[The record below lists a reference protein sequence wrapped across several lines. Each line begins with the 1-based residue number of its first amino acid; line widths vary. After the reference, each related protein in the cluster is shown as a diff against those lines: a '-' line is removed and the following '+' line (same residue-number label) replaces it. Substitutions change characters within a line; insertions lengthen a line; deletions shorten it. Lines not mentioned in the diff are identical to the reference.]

1 MAEALAQQ
9 TTLQEVLEVLK
20 RTRDDGWSGGGPEG
34 TTEKIVDAVDKG
46 SDRTAVVAEKLGKA
60 SQSTFDGMKASL
72 GFVGKTLGTMSSIAA
87 NTFAMAKR
95 EGKASRLMEFGKAA
109 VKPITNVLSKGIG
122 TLMDFLSTLGKLG
135 LFLAAG
141 GLLELFTNE
150 KWQAWLKNM
159 WETMVEKIK
168 TWWKETDFGALFD
181 TFKTKFKEW
190 YDKTVQPA
198 IDALIVKIK
207 GWIADFMTWYDINIK
222 PKIDALIGEQGKMTG
237 YFKEMDTKW
246 TEWTTTWNEL
256 RLAVL
261 AISIGSMFGK
271 LSPLRGIMT
280 WMGNIFGAEGK
291 IVTKF
296 NLIKESG
303 KWDAWFGEK
312 SKLSKMFQSFK
323 NFFGAEGKIATKWKL
338 IKEGATFQKWF
349 GETSA
354 LGKMFQSFKTFFGS
368 ADEGG
373 KIATLW
379 KNIKEGASF
388 QKWFGEGSTLKNLF
402 TSFKSFF
409 GPESALGKA
418 ATWVGDMI
426 KPVMNALKGGKE
438 GGGVIATFMRVG
450 TWIFG
455 AFTNVYNAIKTFLT
469 PVMGFISGGLKIA
482 NAILTPFKAL
492 LWPITAVLGIG
503 VAIVGFVKGFLGTEG
518 TIGEKIVGGLKGALM
533 GVVDFFV
540 VDMVVMVQDVL
551 NWVIR
556 KVKSMG
562 QFEILG
568 KKVDLFSGLTEFTF
582 GDKAKQWSDNFI
594 GGMVDSVAGGLGL
607 GKGEKITEKSLADSD
622 ILKSGL
628 ASIKD
633 GKMTMDSK
641 LLNEYMGKMDVG
653 QLKGFAQTLGK
664 IQGAE
669 GIDIQGMK
677 GIQKQL
683 MLKLTE
689 KTEAAKTAALNQID
703 QSVSNIKKES
713 NSFLGGVNTI
723 DASMLNLAEGQK

>member
-237 YFKEMDTKW
+237 YLKEMDTKW

-438 GGGVIATFMRVG
+438 GGGVIATFMRAG

-683 MLKLTE
+683 MLKMTE

>member
-9 TTLQEVLEVLK
+9 QTLQEILTQLK
-20 RTRDDGWSGGGPEG
+20 TSNVEKWYATGDES
-34 TTEKIVDAVDKG
+34 TEKVVEAVDKG

-95 EGKASRLMEFGKAA
+95 EGKASKLMEFGKAA
-109 VKPITNVLSKGIG
+109 IKPITSTLSKGIS

-150 KWQAWLKNM
+150 KWQEWLKNM
-159 WETMVEKIK
+159 WTTMVEKIK

-207 GWIADFMTWYDINIK
+207 GWIADFMVWYDINIK
-222 PKIDALIGEQGKMTG
+222 PKIDALMGEQGKMTG
-237 YFKEMDTKW
+237 YLQEMDAKW

-271 LSPLRGIMT
+271 ISPLRGIMT
-280 WMGNIFGAEGK
+280 WMTSIFGPEGK

-296 NLIKESG
+296 NLIKDSG
-303 KWDAWFGEK
+303 KWDDWFGEN
-312 SKLSKMFQSFK
+312 SKLGKMFKDFK

-349 GETSA
+349 GETSTI
-354 LGKMFQSFKTFFGS
+354 GKMFQSFKNFFG
-368 ADEGG
+368 AEG
-373 KIATLW
+373 KIATAW
-379 KNIKEGASF
+379 KTIKEGATF
-388 QKWFGEGSTLKNLF
+388 GKWFGEGSTLKNLF

-438 GGGVIATFMRVG
+438 GSGVIATFMRVG

-455 AFTNVYNAIKTFLT
+455 AFTNVYNAVKTFLT

-492 LWPITAVLGIG
+492 LWPITAILGVG
-503 VAIVGFVKGFLGTEG
+503 VAVVGFVKGFLGTEG

-551 NWVIR
+551 NWVVR

-607 GKGEKITEKSLADSD
+607 GKGEKITEKTLANSD

-628 ASIKD
+628 GSLKD

-664 IQGAE
+664 IDAAK
-669 GIDIQGMK
+669 GIDVAGMK

-689 KTEAAKTAALNQID
+689 KTEAAKTAALNQVDQSTTNIAKTESSVI
-703 QSVSNIKKES
+703 QSVS
-713 NSFLGGVNTI
+713 TI
-723 DASMLNLAEGQK
+723 DVSLVGLVEGVKS

>member
-9 TTLQEVLEVLK
+9 TTLQDVLDQLKAANTMAATDVVPEVIKEELGKTKSAV
-20 RTRDDGWSGGGPEG
+20 T
-34 TTEKIVDAVDKG
+34 DAVEEG
-46 SDRTAVVAEKLGKA
+46 SDRTALVAEKLGKA
-60 SQSTFDGMKASL
+60 SQSTFEGMKASL
-72 GFVGKTLGTMSSIAA
+72 GFVGKTLGRMGDIAA

-95 EGKASRLMEFGKAA
+95 EGKASKLMEFGKAA
-109 VKPITNVLSKGIG
+109 VKPITSALSKGIS

-150 KWQAWLKNM
+150 KWQEWMKNM
-159 WETMVEKIK
+159 WTTMVEKIK

-198 IDALIVKIK
+198 IDSLIVKIK
-207 GWIADFMTWYDINIK
+207 GWIADFMAWYDINIK
-222 PKIDALIGEQGKMTG
+222 PKIDALMGEQGKMTG
-237 YFKEMDTKW
+237 YLQEMDAKW

-296 NLIKESG
+296 NLIKDSG
-303 KWDAWFGEK
+303 KWDDWFGEN
-312 SKLSKMFQSFK
+312 SKLGKMFKDFK

-349 GETSA
+349 GE
-354 LGKMFQSFKTFFGS
+354 
-368 ADEGG
+368 
-373 KIATLW
+373 
-379 KNIKEGASF
+379 
-388 QKWFGEGSTLKNLF
+388 GSTLGKLF
-402 TSFKSFF
+402 TSFKNFF
-409 GPESALGKA
+409 GPDSALGKA

-438 GGGVIATFMRVG
+438 GSGVIATFMRVG

-455 AFTNVYNAIKTFLT
+455 AFTNVYNAVKTFLT

-492 LWPITAVLGIG
+492 LWPITALLGVG
-503 VAIVGFVKGFLGTEG
+503 VAVVGFVKGFLGTEG

-551 NWVIR
+551 NWVVR

-607 GKGEKITEKSLADSD
+607 GKGEKITEKTLANSD

-628 ASIKD
+628 GSLKD
-633 GKMTMDSK
+633 GKMSLDSK

-664 IQGAE
+664 IDAAK
-669 GIDIQGMK
+669 GIDVAGMK

-689 KTEAAKTAALNQID
+689 KTEAAKTAALNQVD
-703 QSVSNIKKES
+703 QSTTNIQ
-713 NSFLGGVNTI
+713 NSTQTIAGTVGTI
-723 DASMLNLAEGQK
+723 DTSMIGLAEGTKSG

>member
-9 TTLQEVLEVLK
+9 QTLQEILTQLK
-20 RTRDDGWSGGGPEG
+20 TSNVEKWYATGDES
-34 TTEKIVDAVDKG
+34 TEKVVEAVDKG

-95 EGKASRLMEFGKAA
+95 EGKASKLMEFGKAA
-109 VKPITNVLSKGIG
+109 IKPITSSLSKGIS

-150 KWQAWLKNM
+150 KWQEWLKNM
-159 WETMVEKIK
+159 WTTMVEKIK

-207 GWIADFMTWYDINIK
+207 GWIADFMVWYDINIK
-222 PKIDALIGEQGKMTG
+222 PKIDALMGEQGKMTG
-237 YFKEMDTKW
+237 YLQEMDAKW

-323 NFFGAEGKIATKWKL
+323 NFFGAEGKIATAWKT
-338 IKEGATFQKWF
+338 IKEGATF
-349 GETSA
+349 G
-354 LGKMFQSFKTFFGS
+354 
-368 ADEGG
+368 
-373 KIATLW
+373 
-379 KNIKEGASF
+379 
-388 QKWFGEGSTLKNLF
+388 KWFGEGSTLKNLF

-438 GGGVIATFMRVG
+438 GSGVIATFMRVG

-455 AFTNVYNAIKTFLT
+455 AFTNVYNAVKTFLT

-492 LWPITAVLGIG
+492 LWPITALLGVG
-503 VAIVGFVKGFLGTEG
+503 VAVVGFVKGFLGTEG

-551 NWVIR
+551 NWVVR

-607 GKGEKITEKSLADSD
+607 GKGEKITEKTLANSD

-628 ASIKD
+628 GSLKD

-664 IQGAE
+664 IDAAK
-669 GIDIQGMK
+669 GIDVSGMK

-689 KTEAAKTAALNQID
+689 KTEAAKTAALNQVDQSTTNIAKNESSVI
-703 QSVSNIKKES
+703 QSVS
-713 NSFLGGVNTI
+713 TI
-723 DASMLNLAEGQK
+723 DVSLVGLLEK

>member
-237 YFKEMDTKW
+237 YLKEMDTKW

-438 GGGVIATFMRVG
+438 GSGVIATFMRVG

-455 AFTNVYNAIKTFLT
+455 AFTNVYNAVKTFLT

-683 MLKLTE
+683 MLKMTE

>member
-207 GWIADFMTWYDINIK
+207 GWIADFMVWYDTNIK
-222 PKIDALIGEQGKMTG
+222 PHIDALIGEQGTMTG
-237 YFKEMDTKW
+237 YLKEMDTKW

-303 KWDAWFGEK
+303 KWDDWFGEK

-438 GGGVIATFMRVG
+438 GSGVIATFMRVG

-683 MLKLTE
+683 MLKMTE

>member
-1 MAEALAQQ
+1 
-9 TTLQEVLEVLK
+9 
-20 RTRDDGWSGGGPEG
+20 
-34 TTEKIVDAVDKG
+34 
-46 SDRTAVVAEKLGKA
+46 
-60 SQSTFDGMKASL
+60 
-72 GFVGKTLGTMSSIAA
+72 
-87 NTFAMAKR
+87 
-95 EGKASRLMEFGKAA
+95 
-109 VKPITNVLSKGIG
+109 
-122 TLMDFLSTLGKLG
+122 
-135 LFLAAG
+135 
-141 GLLELFTNE
+141 
-150 KWQAWLKNM
+150 
-159 WETMVEKIK
+159 
-168 TWWKETDFGALFD
+168 
-181 TFKTKFKEW
+181 
-190 YDKTVQPA
+190 
-198 IDALIVKIK
+198 
-207 GWIADFMTWYDINIK
+207 
-222 PKIDALIGEQGKMTG
+222 
-237 YFKEMDTKW
+237 
-246 TEWTTTWNEL
+246 
-256 RLAVL
+256 
-261 AISIGSMFGK
+261 
-271 LSPLRGIMT
+271 
-280 WMGNIFGAEGK
+280 
-291 IVTKF
+291 
-296 NLIKESG
+296 
-303 KWDAWFGEK
+303 
-312 SKLSKMFQSFK
+312 MFQSFK
-323 NFFGAEGKIATKWKL
+323 NFFGAEGKIATAWKT
-338 IKEGATFQKWF
+338 IKEGATF
-349 GETSA
+349 G
-354 LGKMFQSFKTFFGS
+354 
-368 ADEGG
+368 
-373 KIATLW
+373 
-379 KNIKEGASF
+379 
-388 QKWFGEGSTLKNLF
+388 KWFGEGSTLKNLF

-438 GGGVIATFMRVG
+438 GSGVIATFMRVG

-455 AFTNVYNAIKTFLT
+455 AFTNVYNAVKTFLT

-492 LWPITAVLGIG
+492 LWPITALLGVG
-503 VAIVGFVKGFLGTEG
+503 VAVVCFVKGFLGTEG

-607 GKGEKITEKSLADSD
+607 GKGEKITEKTLANSD

-628 ASIKD
+628 GSLKD

-683 MLKLTE
+683 MLKMTE

-723 DASMLNLAEGQK
+723 DAAMLNLAEGQK

>member
-9 TTLQEVLEVLK
+9 PTLQEVLEVLK

-207 GWIADFMTWYDINIK
+207 GWIADFMVWYDINIK
-222 PKIDALIGEQGKMTG
+222 PKIDALMGEQGKMTG
-237 YFKEMDTKW
+237 YLQEMDAKW

-280 WMGNIFGAEGK
+280 WMGNIF
-291 IVTKF
+291 
-296 NLIKESG
+296 
-303 KWDAWFGEK
+303 
-312 SKLSKMFQSFK
+312 
-323 NFFGAEGKIATKWKL
+323 
-338 IKEGATFQKWF
+338 
-349 GETSA
+349 
-354 LGKMFQSFKTFFGS
+354 
-368 ADEGG
+368 
-373 KIATLW
+373 
-379 KNIKEGASF
+379 
-388 QKWFGEGSTLKNLF
+388 
-402 TSFKSFF
+402 
-409 GPESALGKA
+409 
-418 ATWVGDMI
+418 
-426 KPVMNALKGGKE
+426 
-438 GGGVIATFMRVG
+438 
-450 TWIFG
+450 
-455 AFTNVYNAIKTFLT
+455 
-469 PVMGFISGGLKIA
+469 
-482 NAILTPFKAL
+482 
-492 LWPITAVLGIG
+492 
-503 VAIVGFVKGFLGTEG
+503 
-518 TIGEKIVGGLKGALM
+518 
-533 GVVDFFV
+533 
-540 VDMVVMVQDVL
+540 
-551 NWVIR
+551 
-556 KVKSMG
+556 
-562 QFEILG
+562 
-568 KKVDLFSGLTEFTF
+568 
-582 GDKAKQWSDNFI
+582 
-594 GGMVDSVAGGLGL
+594 
-607 GKGEKITEKSLADSD
+607 
-622 ILKSGL
+622 
-628 ASIKD
+628 
-633 GKMTMDSK
+633 
-641 LLNEYMGKMDVG
+641 
-653 QLKGFAQTLGK
+653 
-664 IQGAE
+664 
-669 GIDIQGMK
+669 
-677 GIQKQL
+677 
-683 MLKLTE
+683 
-689 KTEAAKTAALNQID
+689 
-703 QSVSNIKKES
+703 
-713 NSFLGGVNTI
+713 
-723 DASMLNLAEGQK
+723 

>member
-9 TTLQEVLEVLK
+9 QTLQEILTQLK
-20 RTRDDGWSGGGPEG
+20 TSNVEKWYATGDES
-34 TTEKIVDAVDKG
+34 TEKVVEAVDKG

-95 EGKASRLMEFGKAA
+95 EGKASKLMEFGKAA
-109 VKPITNVLSKGIG
+109 IKPITSTLSKGIS

-150 KWQAWLKNM
+150 KWQEWLKNM
-159 WETMVEKIK
+159 WTTMVEKIK

-207 GWIADFMTWYDINIK
+207 GWIADFMVWYDINIK
-222 PKIDALIGEQGKMTG
+222 PKIDALMGEQGKMTG
-237 YFKEMDTKW
+237 YLQEMDAKW

-271 LSPLRGIMT
+271 ISPLRGIMT
-280 WMGNIFGAEGK
+280 WMTSIFGPEGK

-296 NLIKESG
+296 NLIKDSG
-303 KWDAWFGEK
+303 KWDDWFGEN
-312 SKLSKMFQSFK
+312 SKLGKMFKDFK

-349 GETSA
+349 GE
-354 LGKMFQSFKTFFGS
+354 
-368 ADEGG
+368 
-373 KIATLW
+373 
-379 KNIKEGASF
+379 
-388 QKWFGEGSTLKNLF
+388 GSTLGKLF
-402 TSFKSFF
+402 TSFKNFF
-409 GPESALGKA
+409 GPDSALGKA
-418 ATWVGDMI
+418 ATWGGDMI

-438 GGGVIATFMRVG
+438 GSGVIATFMRVG

-455 AFTNVYNAIKTFLT
+455 AFTNVYNAVKTFLT

-492 LWPITAVLGIG
+492 LWPITAILGVG
-503 VAIVGFVKGFLGTEG
+503 VAVVGFVKGFLGTEG

-551 NWVIR
+551 NWVVR

-607 GKGEKITEKSLADSD
+607 GKGEKITEKTLANSD

-628 ASIKD
+628 GSLKD

-664 IQGAE
+664 IDAAK
-669 GIDIQGMK
+669 GIDVAGMK

-689 KTEAAKTAALNQID
+689 KTEAAKTAALNQVDQSTTNIAKTESSVI
-703 QSVSNIKKES
+703 QSVS
-713 NSFLGGVNTI
+713 TI
-723 DASMLNLAEGQK
+723 DVSLVGLVEGVKS

>member
-9 TTLQEVLEVLK
+9 QTLQEILTQLK
-20 RTRDDGWSGGGPEG
+20 TSNVEKWYATGDES
-34 TTEKIVDAVDKG
+34 TEKVVEAVDKG

-95 EGKASRLMEFGKAA
+95 EGKASKLMEFGKAA
-109 VKPITNVLSKGIG
+109 IKPITSTLSKGIS

-150 KWQAWLKNM
+150 KWQEWLKNM
-159 WETMVEKIK
+159 WTTMVEKIK

-207 GWIADFMTWYDINIK
+207 GWIADFMVWYDINIK
-222 PKIDALIGEQGKMTG
+222 PKIDALMGEQGKMTG
-237 YFKEMDTKW
+237 YLQEMDAKW

-271 LSPLRGIMT
+271 ISPLRGIMT
-280 WMGNIFGAEGK
+280 WMTSIFGPEGK

-296 NLIKESG
+296 NLIKDSG
-303 KWDAWFGEK
+303 KWDDWFGEN
-312 SKLSKMFQSFK
+312 SKLGKMFKDFK

-349 GETSA
+349 GE
-354 LGKMFQSFKTFFGS
+354 
-368 ADEGG
+368 
-373 KIATLW
+373 
-379 KNIKEGASF
+379 
-388 QKWFGEGSTLKNLF
+388 GSTLGKLF
-402 TSFKSFF
+402 TSFKNFF
-409 GPESALGKA
+409 GPDSALGKA

-438 GGGVIATFMRVG
+438 GSGVIATFMRVG

-455 AFTNVYNAIKTFLT
+455 AFTNVYNAVKTFLT

-492 LWPITAVLGIG
+492 LWPITAILGVG
-503 VAIVGFVKGFLGTEG
+503 VAVVGFVKGFLGTEG

-551 NWVIR
+551 NWVVR

-607 GKGEKITEKSLADSD
+607 GKGEKITEKTLANSD

-628 ASIKD
+628 GSLKD

-664 IQGAE
+664 IDAAK
-669 GIDIQGMK
+669 GIDVAGMK

-689 KTEAAKTAALNQID
+689 KTEAAKTAALNQVDQSTTNIAKTESSVI
-703 QSVSNIKKES
+703 QSVS
-713 NSFLGGVNTI
+713 TI
-723 DASMLNLAEGQK
+723 DVSLVGLVEGVKS

>member
-109 VKPITNVLSKGIG
+109 IKPITSTLSKGIS

-150 KWQAWLKNM
+150 KWQEWLKNM
-159 WETMVEKIK
+159 WTTMVEKIK

-237 YFKEMDTKW
+237 YLKEMDTKW

-438 GGGVIATFMRVG
+438 GGGVIATFMRAG

-683 MLKLTE
+683 MLKMTE
-689 KTEAAKTAALNQID
+689 KTEAAKTAALNQVDQSTTNIAKNESSVI
-703 QSVSNIKKES
+703 QSVS
-713 NSFLGGVNTI
+713 TI
-723 DASMLNLAEGQK
+723 DVSLVGLLEK

>member
-9 TTLQEVLEVLK
+9 QTLQEILTQLK
-20 RTRDDGWSGGGPEG
+20 TSNVEKWYATGDES
-34 TTEKIVDAVDKG
+34 TEKVVEAVDKG

-95 EGKASRLMEFGKAA
+95 EGKASKLMEFGKAA
-109 VKPITNVLSKGIG
+109 IKPITSTLSKGIS

-150 KWQAWLKNM
+150 KWQEWLKNM
-159 WETMVEKIK
+159 WTTMVEKIK

-207 GWIADFMTWYDINIK
+207 GWIADFMVWYDINIK
-222 PKIDALIGEQGKMTG
+222 PKIDALMGEQGKMTG
-237 YFKEMDTKW
+237 YLQEMDAKW

-271 LSPLRGIMT
+271 ISPLRGIMT
-280 WMGNIFGAEGK
+280 WMTSIFGPEGK

-296 NLIKESG
+296 NLIKDSG
-303 KWDAWFGEK
+303 KWDDWFGEN
-312 SKLSKMFQSFK
+312 SKLGKMFKDFKNFFGAEGKIATKWKLIKEGATFQKWFGETSTIGKMFQSFK

-438 GGGVIATFMRVG
+438 GSGVIATFMRVG

-455 AFTNVYNAIKTFLT
+455 AFTNVYNAVKTFLT

-492 LWPITAVLGIG
+492 LWPITAILGVG
-503 VAIVGFVKGFLGTEG
+503 VAVVGFV
-518 TIGEKIVGGLKGALM
+518 
-533 GVVDFFV
+533 
-540 VDMVVMVQDVL
+540 
-551 NWVIR
+551 
-556 KVKSMG
+556 
-562 QFEILG
+562 
-568 KKVDLFSGLTEFTF
+568 
-582 GDKAKQWSDNFI
+582 
-594 GGMVDSVAGGLGL
+594 
-607 GKGEKITEKSLADSD
+607 
-622 ILKSGL
+622 
-628 ASIKD
+628 
-633 GKMTMDSK
+633 
-641 LLNEYMGKMDVG
+641 
-653 QLKGFAQTLGK
+653 
-664 IQGAE
+664 
-669 GIDIQGMK
+669 
-677 GIQKQL
+677 
-683 MLKLTE
+683 
-689 KTEAAKTAALNQID
+689 
-703 QSVSNIKKES
+703 
-713 NSFLGGVNTI
+713 
-723 DASMLNLAEGQK
+723 

>member
-9 TTLQEVLEVLK
+9 QTLQEILTQLK
-20 RTRDDGWSGGGPEG
+20 TSNVEKWYATGDES
-34 TTEKIVDAVDKG
+34 TEKVVEAVDKG

-95 EGKASRLMEFGKAA
+95 EGKASKLMEFGKAA
-109 VKPITNVLSKGIG
+109 IKPITSTLSKGIS

-150 KWQAWLKNM
+150 KWQEWLKNM
-159 WETMVEKIK
+159 WTTMVEKIK

-207 GWIADFMTWYDINIK
+207 GWIADFMAWYDINIK
-222 PKIDALIGEQGKMTG
+222 PKIDALMGEQGKMTG
-237 YFKEMDTKW
+237 YLQEMDAKW

-261 AISIGSMFGK
+261 AISIGAMFGK
-271 LSPLRGIMT
+271 ISPLRGIMT
-280 WMGNIFGAEGK
+280 WMTSIFGPEGK

-296 NLIKESG
+296 NLIKDSG
-303 KWDAWFGEK
+303 KWDDWFGEN
-312 SKLSKMFQSFK
+312 SKLGKMFKDFK

-349 GETSA
+349 GETSTI
-354 LGKMFQSFKTFFGS
+354 GKMFQSFKNFFG
-368 ADEGG
+368 AEG
-373 KIATLW
+373 KIGT
-379 KNIKEGASF
+379 
-388 QKWFGEGSTLKNLF
+388 
-402 TSFKSFF
+402 
-409 GPESALGKA
+409 A

-438 GGGVIATFMRVG
+438 GSGVIATFMRVG

-455 AFTNVYNAIKTFLT
+455 AFTNVYNAVKTFLT

-492 LWPITAVLGIG
+492 LWPITAILGVG
-503 VAIVGFVKGFLGTEG
+503 VAVVGFVKGFLGTEG

-551 NWVIR
+551 NWVVR

-607 GKGEKITEKSLADSD
+607 GKGEKITEKTLANSD

-628 ASIKD
+628 GSLKD

-664 IQGAE
+664 IDAAK
-669 GIDIQGMK
+669 GIDVAGMK

-689 KTEAAKTAALNQID
+689 KTEAAKTAALNQVDQSTTNIAKNESSVI
-703 QSVSNIKKES
+703 QSVS
-713 NSFLGGVNTI
+713 TI
-723 DASMLNLAEGQK
+723 DVSLVGLLEK

>member
-9 TTLQEVLEVLK
+9 QTLQEILTQLK
-20 RTRDDGWSGGGPEG
+20 TSNVEKWYATGDES
-34 TTEKIVDAVDKG
+34 TEKVVEAVDKG

-95 EGKASRLMEFGKAA
+95 EGKASKLMEFGKAA
-109 VKPITNVLSKGIG
+109 IKPITSTLSKGIS

-150 KWQAWLKNM
+150 KWQEWLKNM
-159 WETMVEKIK
+159 WTTMVEKIK

-207 GWIADFMTWYDINIK
+207 GWIADFMVWYDINIK
-222 PKIDALIGEQGKMTG
+222 PKIDALMGEQGKMTG
-237 YFKEMDTKW
+237 YLQEMDAKW

-271 LSPLRGIMT
+271 ISPLRGIMT
-280 WMGNIFGAEGK
+280 WMTSIFGPEGK

-296 NLIKESG
+296 NLIKDSG
-303 KWDAWFGEK
+303 KWDDWFGEN
-312 SKLSKMFQSFK
+312 SKLGKMFKDFK

-349 GETSA
+349 GE
-354 LGKMFQSFKTFFGS
+354 
-368 ADEGG
+368 
-373 KIATLW
+373 
-379 KNIKEGASF
+379 
-388 QKWFGEGSTLKNLF
+388 GSTLGKLF
-402 TSFKSFF
+402 TSFKNFF
-409 GPESALGKA
+409 GPDSALGKA

-438 GGGVIATFMRVG
+438 GSGVIATFMRVG

-455 AFTNVYNAIKTFLT
+455 AFTNVYNAVKTFLT

-492 LWPITAVLGIG
+492 LWPITAILGVG
-503 VAIVGFVKGFLGTEG
+503 VAVVGFVKGFLGTEG

-551 NWVIR
+551 NWVVR

-607 GKGEKITEKSLADSD
+607 GKGEKITEKTLANSD

-664 IQGAE
+664 IDAAK
-669 GIDIQGMK
+669 GIDVAGMK

-689 KTEAAKTAALNQID
+689 KTEAAKTAALNQVYQSTTKNAKTESSVI
-703 QSVSNIKKES
+703 QSVS
-713 NSFLGGVNTI
+713 TI
-723 DASMLNLAEGQK
+723 DVSLVGLVEGVKS